1 MAWFSQNCYRKFA
14 QRFAERR
21 RNIAQ
26 VIRQRQIQINGAF
39 GSRSDD
45 QLLHIHIWRIEEA
58 AFIANSQHRQ
68 RVSLAHRRHACA
80 FNRINSNIYRIAATG
95 TDFFTNVEH
104 RCFVDFTFTNDDGAV
119 NVDLVEHNTHGV
131 YRRAVRGVF
140 IAAS

>member
-104 RCFVDFTFTNDDGAV
+104 RCFVDFTFTNDNLTA
-119 NVDLVEHNTHGV
+119 NINL
-131 YRRAVRGVF
+131 
-140 IAAS
+140 I